1 MRQKRR
7 GSWLRSKNS
16 PTEAWIEPRVVCA
29 CCVARGPCWIAVLR
43 YSAKLLGSAPEPD
56 SGCGCGVWSMFSA
69 GRATC
74 QYERFRESRTGCRT
88 RTRNRALAQEGD
100 ERRAVLGGSAGDL
113 GGKHCRGGGGWG
125 GRGCAAGGGFACVG
139 MENTRRGSR
148 SGRRGGQMMR
158 SVEGGRLAVDAGG
171 GGTGGS

>member
-1 MRQKRR
+1 MSGVRCWAAARAILE
-7 GSWLRSKNS
+7 GSIA
-16 PTEAWIEPRVVCA
+16 EAA
-29 CCVARGPCWIAVLR
+29 VAG
-43 YSAKLLGSAPEPD
+43 
-56 SGCGCGVWSMFSA
+56 
-69 GRATC
+69 
-74 QYERFRESRTGCRT
+74 
-88 RTRNRALAQEGD
+88 
-100 ERRAVLGGSAGDL
+100 
-113 GGKHCRGGGGWG
+113 G